1 MATSHMLVFLD
12 SSACMASTACFAGI
26 RPNLDLRVCGPFQRC
41 LMLPS
46 VLLVL
51 DVLGVLLK
59 LLKSIEPGALPQWK
73 LGKCAYWG
81 E

>member
-1 MATSHMLVFLD
+1 
-12 SSACMASTACFAGI
+12 
-26 RPNLDLRVCGPFQRC
+26 
-41 LMLPS
+41 MLPS

-81 E
+81 ESFFLSLLSLLGDLAVAPTLAPEPPSRGVFRKVCF